1 MLNKLFSNLFAIWII
16 IQFTYMGIDAII
28 KFKTK
33 RIIFSIICFSY
44 SLITLVLIL
53 KDLKV
58 I

>member
-1 MLNKLFSNLFAIWII
+1 MLNKLCLILFAAWIMV
-16 IQFTYMGIDAII
+16 QTAYMGIDAII
-28 KFKTK
+28 RFKTK
-33 RIIFSIICFSY
+33 RIIFSIICLSY